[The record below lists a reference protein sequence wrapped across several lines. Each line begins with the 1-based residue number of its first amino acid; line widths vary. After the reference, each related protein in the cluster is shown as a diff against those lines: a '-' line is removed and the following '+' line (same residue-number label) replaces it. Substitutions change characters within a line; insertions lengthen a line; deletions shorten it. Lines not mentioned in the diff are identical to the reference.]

1 MLKLCILLLIIV
13 SITTSK
19 CNGGFEEHFYCTVMI
34 CTWKIPRIRQS
45 TWNSRFCLILIAY
58 GKVVEGRPH
67 VKWKCCLSLGAN
79 LHKNLLVVLVKVPS
93 SRLDKGDCRNR
104 SRKQQRS
111 DSTQNNSPN
120 KKINFPAIP
129 IKMCLWKMLK
139 TRKTPKQNA
148 KKYRHDE

>member
-1 MLKLCILLLIIV
+1 MMLKLCILLLIIV

-19 CNGGFEEHFYCTVMI
+19 CNGGFEEHFLLHRNDMHL
-34 CTWKIPRIRQS
+34 K
-45 TWNSRFCLILIAY
+45 NSSHLTKHLKFSVLFDFNCV
-58 GKVVEGRPH
+58 GKVVDKRPH
-67 VKWKCCLSLGAN
+67 VKLKCCLSLGAN

-129 IKMCLWKMLK
+129 IKMCL
-139 TRKTPKQNA
+139 
-148 KKYRHDE
+148 